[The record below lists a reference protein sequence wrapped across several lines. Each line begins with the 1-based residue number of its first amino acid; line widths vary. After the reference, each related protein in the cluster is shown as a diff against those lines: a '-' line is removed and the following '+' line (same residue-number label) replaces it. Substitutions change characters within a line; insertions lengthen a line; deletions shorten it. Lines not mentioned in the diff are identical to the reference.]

1 MVIKVWEFVVTDNMI
16 DHLSGHD
23 MSLFFNSLEDSI
35 QEICAKYEVE
45 PWEAKHVD

>member
-1 MVIKVWEFVVTDNMI
+1 MFINVWEFVVTDNMI

-35 QEICAKYEVE
+35 KEICAKYEVE
-45 PWEAKHVD
+45 PWGDKYVD